1 MVHEFTSGNMTTL
14 KYSLSRR
21 LRRRSPLRHPGQ
33 ARRRP
38 PPPAR
43 SLVLVAAAAPLS
55 TGGAYAVSPP
65 QPYSH
70 CYFLYGVTFPALAS
84 SQWELFISVAISYC
98 FTFLVYLQLYSI
110 GRTLLYFLF
119 WLLLHKN

>member
-21 LRRRSPLRHPGQ
+21 GAAKRRLGAATAPPPL
-33 ARRRP
+33 P

-43 SLVLVAAAAPLS
+43 SLVLVAAAAPLN
-55 TGGAYAVSPP
+55 TAGAYAVSAVAF
-65 QPYSH
+65 YSH